1 MLHDYLNSVTIPISI
16 FSICSWTIDS
26 TKKLKGL
33 CRKDEENIFKV
44 FNDTN
49 KPE

>member
-16 FSICSWTIDS
+16 FSICPWTIDS

-44 FNDTN
+44 FNETN
-49 KPE
+49 KCQ

>member
-26 TKKLKGL
+26 TKKFKQL

-44 FNDTN
+44 FNETN
-49 KPE
+49 KCQ